1 MKYDNSVSD
10 DLLDLESLLDS
21 WLIALRGERKSPS
34 TLKAYRAGV
43 EQYLAFCDEQ
53 QLPKALS
60 KFGVR
65 AFMASLADTEPA
77 TARLRLQALK
87 LFARWLAE
95 EEGFDPDPIVAV
107 RAPKLDE
114 KAVPDLSAAE
124 VKAMLKASTGKTFR
138 DKRDTALLLLLAET
152 GLRGGECLNLDI
164 QDVDLKTCS
173 LLVRRGKGGK
183 GRSVRFSVST
193 AAALDRYLRARSAAG
208 NPPTGA
214 VWVSSVRPQR
224 LSYRGMSD
232 ALKQR
237 AEEAGVRN
245 FHPHRLRHTAAVR
258 WLASGGSETGLMAQ
272 SGWASRKMI
281 DRYVR
286 TAAEELASVEF
297 DRLGLGDL

>member
-1 MKYDNSVSD
+1 MKYDNFVSD

-53 QLPKALS
+53 QLPKAFS

-114 KAVPDLSAAE
+114 KAVPDLSNAE

-138 DKRDTALLLLLAET
+138 DKRDTARPPLLTET

-164 QDVDLKTCS
+164 QDLDLKKMCS

-224 LSYRGMSD
+224 LSYRG
-232 ALKQR
+232 
-237 AEEAGVRN
+237 
-245 FHPHRLRHTAAVR
+245 
-258 WLASGGSETGLMAQ
+258 
-272 SGWASRKMI
+272 
-281 DRYVR
+281 
-286 TAAEELASVEF
+286 
-297 DRLGLGDL
+297 